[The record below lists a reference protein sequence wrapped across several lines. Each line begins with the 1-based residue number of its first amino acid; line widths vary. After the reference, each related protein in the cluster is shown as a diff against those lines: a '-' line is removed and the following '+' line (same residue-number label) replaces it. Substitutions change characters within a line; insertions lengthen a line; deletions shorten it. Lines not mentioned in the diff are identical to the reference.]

1 MAIEQKNQN
10 DGQSNE
16 QEGPEFGIQRVYVKD
31 LSFEAPNTPAI
42 FLENWEPEMSLDLG
56 TKTESLGDD
65 VHEVILTVTV
75 TVKVGE
81 KTAFL
86 VEVKQAGIFLMK
98 DFPEDQLQPMLGSF
112 CPNILYPYARE
123 VVTDAVVRGGFPQLY
138 LTPVNF
144 DALYEQHQQQGGGA
158 EASNE
163 EGEGGSIIH

>member
-81 KTAFL
+81 KTEIGRA
-86 VEVKQAGIFLMK
+86 
-98 DFPEDQLQPMLGSF
+98 S
-112 CPNILYPYARE
+112 CRE
-123 VVTDAVVRGGFPQLY
+123 RV
-138 LTPVNF
+138 
-144 DALYEQHQQQGGGA
+144 
-158 EASNE
+158 
-163 EGEGGSIIH
+163 